1 MPREICDDGP
11 PRFALVA
18 LTAIEEGAEL
28 CHCYAP
34 SAAGPSV
41 RRAYLRQ
48 HHGFE
53 CTCARCGCDD
63 PADELDF
70 EERLE
75 RARCPL
81 PGCGT
86 GLSYQLAGRRRRCV
100 QCGGTWDDEGS
111 SGEES
116 DG

>member
-1 MPREICDDGP
+1 M
-11 PRFALVA
+11 
-18 LTAIEEGAEL
+18 
-28 CHCYAP
+28 
-34 SAAGPSV
+34 

-86 GLSYQLAGRRRRCV
+86 GLSYRLAGSRRRCV

-111 SGEES
+111 SGEEDLREMCS
-116 DG
+116 ITRGDPSFPYVGVENPVSIPEVEIGGRG